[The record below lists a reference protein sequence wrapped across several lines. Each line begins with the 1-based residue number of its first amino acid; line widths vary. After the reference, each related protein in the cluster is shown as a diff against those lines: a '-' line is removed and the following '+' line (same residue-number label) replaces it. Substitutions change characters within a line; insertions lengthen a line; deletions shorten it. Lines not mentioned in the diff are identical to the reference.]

1 MKTQIAFKVAVVS
14 AMAIALPTAAQTF
27 SGTNAPNTGTNF
39 SFTVGAGA
47 TNLSLVISNS
57 ATAYSHLYLKRGG
70 PAATNDFDFVA
81 RLNGQ
86 TNQINLELPEFAV
99 TSYGLRVVTPA
110 TSLQHAFNVVLTTN
124 APGLRNP
131 LPALKPVV
139 FSTTGSLVNGGS
151 GAWNYFQVDV
161 PTNLTS
167 GWRIVLTYTG
177 SGNPDLYVRRSN
189 VPSTGVFDKSST
201 GQSMETIVFNNTE
214 ATSGTYFIGVYLP
227 SGPSSACTYALSTE
241 LGYVKT
247 LTWDPG
253 TTHDGT
259 QVFTNTSGTGGDYY
273 FKITTLGTT
282 VGGWR
287 TALKVLSGDAD
298 IFLRKDTF
306 ATGTGNYTFKQST
319 RVGSDG
325 FVLGDTEFAAGQ
337 DWYLLVRA
345 TPGAQWT
352 LVSGEAYVLNL
363 GNVAPAGSSATSTNV
378 TIGPEGLRFFKMIP
392 PAGTLAWRLGL
403 NGATNN
409 ILVRKTVVPVP
420 LNVNTYDLRQASQML
435 VVPAYLNGGDTY
447 YVAVPGN
454 PGDAVNLDNRQQTI
468 TTVPFSS
475 STPLTV
481 SGYGYTTFQIDVP
494 VQQIAWAIELNTTS
508 GDGNVAVRRSS
519 IPNEWNNDAFS
530 EVPGLAR
537 EQILL
542 VPPTLSD
549 GAFYVTV
556 YGTNAFTCTLTSG
569 NPTITDVPFAGLTTN
584 NVPTLIG
591 WRLYRVPDINSQL
604 GFIGWDLFLS
614 NQPPNTE
621 IALRRNAVPGRWNY
635 RSGSS
640 TIFSQGNVDYSSTA
654 GFLQRQ
660 DHQADIWYIGVYNP
674 AAPLNAFTLDRRTY
688 STDTVELATNAAP
701 VVNQPANQLRY
712 FRMDV
717 PAGVLG
723 WDVRITNVTSGDPRL
738 VVRRDRLP
746 DNLSSHYNGGG
757 GWGASSGTSWGSGDQ
772 WAAGSDWTAY
782 SQSPLGTN
790 ESGRILAMGM
800 GSPLQPGT
808 YYIGV
813 TGPGTVTNAL
823 SYSISSRLIG
833 SGQPIQISPLAFN
846 GGSVTLSNLVPRE
859 PSYFSVNVPTNT
871 ESWRVN
877 LAATVGESLFCI
889 QKDTPP
895 NVGAGAY
902 NSPYAISGGA
912 KVTKLGDES
921 YLMLPTS
928 GETNIPSGTYYLG
941 VVSEGMNPSG
951 NHIGTNVS
959 VATLQ
964 SVATLPVLDLGTL
977 GGSDIVQPDTF
988 ASADVKAYRFT
999 LPAGLLAVEVR
1010 LENRVGNPQ
1019 MSLRAGTNLPWPVDS
1034 YGSIGGQTPI
1044 SYDPN
1049 LIYMANPSNGVYT
1062 LVVQATA
1069 LSGAYPAA
1077 SCNIRIHALGS
1088 SPFAFDGGS
1097 TNVVAQ
1103 PADTWRY
1110 FSVTVPPGAA
1120 GWDLR
1125 IQNVTSGD
1133 PRLVV
1138 RRGTAPSSLSTLVS
1152 GGTGWSVAGATSW
1165 PSNYQWGAAY
1175 DLTGYS
1181 QDADGTN
1188 QIGHVLH
1195 MGMGNPLEPGDY
1207 IVGVAAGGG
1216 TGSANPMS
1224 YTLVSRG
1231 IGTGFTIPIT
1241 PLAFTGT
1248 NVLSNLQPRSV
1259 AYFQVDIP
1267 SNSPNWKISLSTNT
1281 GDSLLVIQRG
1291 IIPNVAAAASAPTT
1305 LNGGRVVKKT
1315 GDEYYRLLPDANQ
1328 SNILAGTYYLAVVSE
1343 GVGPT
1348 SSRAGTNTSSATL
1361 VSAGAISHLNLGT
1374 LTPGVDL
1381 TQPGSLR
1388 GGDLQMFQFN
1398 VAAGVLS
1405 MQLRLTNRVGNP
1417 RMTLRRGP
1425 LTPYPVETYGNDGG
1439 TTYEWQDPAFID
1451 IPNPT
1456 PGLYTLTVQAASS
1469 GGYPDA
1475 TFTVLL
1481 QASGSTPLAF
1491 DNGVVN
1497 VTNQASGTWKYFY
1510 LTVPSNAA
1518 GWDLRITNVTSGDP
1532 RLVVR
1537 REQLP
1542 TSLSTLTSSGGGWS
1556 VASATSWPTG
1566 YQWAAYSDWTGYSTG
1581 ADGTN
1586 ESGHI
1591 LAMGMGNPLEPGNY
1605 YIGVLNSSGSGYLD
1619 PMSYTLVS
1627 RGIGAGFAIAT
1638 NTLAPNGLVVNAALP
1653 VRETDYYR
1661 VTIPNNTPSWKLRLI
1676 PNAGQVVLSVNRAAL
1691 PNVVAANYYN
1701 ATAGTSGH
1709 LMQKVGDE
1717 LYLLLPANGQTNI
1730 PAGDYFVGVSSEG
1743 LYPTS
1748 TRAGSNSVSYTLT
1761 SLSPFP
1767 VQDLGAIGASD
1778 ILVTNTL
1785 QGGDNK
1791 AFQFTIAPGT
1801 TAVDLRL
1808 ENRVGNPRMMLR
1820 RGAGIPMPYDGYG
1833 NDGGQ
1838 NYNWNDTAVITL
1850 ANTVATNYTLNIQA
1864 TLSGSAYPDASYV
1877 LRIHPAQITNLNFA
1891 ANLNTNGLSNANS
1904 GVLSDNQ
1911 RAFYRIQVPAT
1922 NNGRAVLGW
1931 KLDLAQ
1937 AFGAAS
1943 LRVRK
1948 NILPS
1953 DDDTGQMPFT
1963 PDEAVIVPP
1972 FLTPGT
1978 WYVEVKATGTTGFT
1992 LTSSDIN
1999 LERPAWLMPQFGQ
2012 LPTTPGVTP
2021 PDFGDTGVQTNG
2033 TPLPGDQGID
2043 LNQGGLHY
2051 YAVEVPQF
2059 NGGIVRVLLEA
2070 ISGNPDFY
2078 MRQAALPTITH
2089 NTSGTP
2095 GSIYDRV
2102 LNATGTEYANWV
2114 AADNRYSN
2122 SLPTG
2127 TWYIAVRAA
2136 GNSNAR
2142 YRLHVSTGNM
2152 QDIPLHGANLTGQIV
2167 AAKDFRYYRVV
2178 VPTNAPTAWS
2188 FSFNQQIGDV
2198 FVYVR
2203 DTVPPGQNTTVTD
2216 FIDWSNDNKN
2226 HGPYPTFDAS
2236 GTYTINTP
2244 PLRPGHVYYLGFRG
2258 VVDSTFTLTT
2268 STNGTSINVAGVLP
2282 FYGGGVTNVVL
2293 PALSKTTYRID
2304 VPAEA
2309 TRLRQTNAG
2318 PATVKF
2324 YLDQGSMPTVTS
2336 SDHWNGSGNV
2346 LLNQT
2351 LGQAAG
2357 WPWVPAQM
2365 YFLTVTNTSASSQTF
2380 TIGLDG
2386 RNCATDDNDND
2397 GMPDCWEIAWFGDT
2411 SQSASG
2417 DADHDGVSNLQEY
2430 LDGTSP
2436 IDPTSMLARLTITTN
2451 GPGSVLV
2458 SPNQPT
2464 YPYGTTATLTAVPAA
2479 NNILVNWTGPGI
2491 TNTSNPFP
2499 LSMTTNRYITANFAY
2514 DYGAPGVTRAD
2525 YRFQNTLASSV
2536 GTPPDL
2542 SLISTGQY
2550 FTNITVDGTSRTV
2563 LRFLQG
2569 KSLQLV
2575 PTTPVFGS
2583 NVYTVVILFR
2593 FDTVASWRRLLDLK
2607 NAVGDQGLYVQ
2618 DGRLNIYPASQVSGI
2633 CITNDTWHQVVVTRD
2648 ASGIVNIYSD
2658 GTLRLT
2664 YNDAGT
2670 GYLTVSSAAAMRFFK
2685 DEGAV
2690 EESAGYVAR
2699 IRNFATALSASE
2711 VIALDREP
2719 GSFVGPFILS
2729 SAKVNGQNQFYFT
2742 INGPAGIACSIQSS
2756 TNLLNWTTLS
2766 NITSFPGS
2774 MNYTSP
2780 ATGRAQFFR
2789 VKQ

>member
-1 MKTQIAFKVAVVS
+1 MKTQIAINLAVVS
-14 AMAIALPTAAQTF
+14 AMALTCTAAAQTF

-57 ATAYSHLYLKRGG
+57 ATVYSHLYLKRGG

-86 TNQINLELPEFAV
+86 TNQINLELPEFAA
-99 TSYGLRVVTPA
+99 SNYGLRVVTPA
-110 TSLQHAFNVVLTTN
+110 TSLQHVFNVVLATN
-124 APGLRNP
+124 APGFRNP

-139 FSTTGSLVNGGS
+139 FSTSGSLVNGGS

-177 SGNPDLYVRRSN
+177 SGNPDLYVRRGN
-189 VPSTGVFDKSST
+189 IPTTGTFDKSST
-201 GQSMETIVFNNTE
+201 GQSMETVVFTE
-214 ATSGTYFIGVYLP
+214 AEATNGTYFIGVFLP
-227 SGPSSACTYALSTE
+227 SGPASACTYTLSTE
-241 LGYVKT
+241 LGYLKT

-259 QVFTNTSGTGGDYY
+259 QVFTNTSGSGGDYY

-287 TALKVLSGDAD
+287 TALKVLSGEAD
-298 IFLRKDTF
+298 VFLRKDTF

-325 FVLGDTEFAAGQ
+325 FVLGNTEFAAGQ
-337 DWYLLVRA
+337 DWYLAVRA

-352 LVSGEAYVLNL
+352 LISGEAYVLNL

-403 NGATNN
+403 NGATND
-409 ILVRKTVVPVP
+409 ILTRKTIVPVP
-420 LNVNTYDLRQASQML
+420 LNANTYDLRQTSQML
-435 VVPAYLNGGDTY
+435 VVPSYLNGGDTY

-468 TTVPFSS
+468 TTVAFNS

-508 GDGNVAVRRSS
+508 GDANVAVRRSS
-519 IPNEWNNDAFS
+519 VPNEWNNDAFS
-530 EVPGLAR
+530 EVPGQVR

-549 GAFYVTV
+549 GTFYVTV
-556 YGTNAFTCTLTSG
+556 YGTNAYTCTLTSG
-569 NPTITDVPFAGLTTN
+569 NPTITDVTFAGTTTN
-584 NVPTLIG
+584 NVPALIG

-635 RSGSS
+635 RSGSTS
-640 TIFSQGNVDYSSTA
+640 ISSQGNVDYSSSA

-674 AAPLNAFTLDRRTY
+674 AAPLNAFTLERRTY

-746 DNLSSHYNGGG
+746 DNLSSHVNGGG
-757 GWGASSGTSWGSGDQ
+757 GWGPWGSTTWGSGNQ

-782 SQSPLGTN
+782 TQSPLGTN

-800 GSPLQPGT
+800 SNPLEPGT

-813 TGPGTVTNAL
+813 MGSPTVTNAL

-833 SGQPIQISPLAFN
+833 TGQPIQVSPFAFN
-846 GGSVTLSNLVPRE
+846 GGSVTLSNLIPRE
-859 PSYFSVNVPTNT
+859 PAYFSVTVPTNT
-871 ESWRVN
+871 ESWRVK

-895 NVGAGAY
+895 NIGASGG
-902 NSPYAISGGA
+902 NSPYGIFGGA
-912 KVTKLGDES
+912 KLTKLGDES
-921 YLMLPTS
+921 YLMLPNS
-928 GETNIPSGTYYLG
+928 GQTNISSGIYYLG
-941 VVSEGMNPSG
+941 AISEGMNPSG

-959 VATLQ
+959 AATLQ
-964 SVATLPVLDLGTL
+964 SVGTLPILDLGTL

-1019 MSLRAGTNLPWPVDS
+1019 MSLRAGTNLPYPVDS
-1034 YGSIGGQTPI
+1034 YGSIGGQTPL
-1044 SYDPN
+1044 SYDPS
-1049 LIYMANPSNGVYT
+1049 LVYLPNPSNGVYT
-1062 LVVQATA
+1062 LVVQATV
-1069 LSGAYPAA
+1069 LGSAYPAA
-1077 SCNIRIHALGS
+1077 SCNIRIHALAS

-1110 FSVTVPPGAA
+1110 FSITVPPGAA

-1133 PRLVV
+1133 PRLVM
-1138 RRGTAPSSLSTLVS
+1138 RRGSAPSSLSTLTS
-1152 GGTGWSVAGATSW
+1152 GNVGWSVASATTW
-1165 PSNYQWGAAY
+1165 PSNYQWAAVY
-1175 DLTGYS
+1175 DLTGYY

-1188 QIGHVLH
+1188 QTGHILH

-1207 IVGVAAGGG
+1207 IVGVAAGSG

-1248 NVLSNLQPRSV
+1248 NVLNNLQPRSV
-1259 AYFQVDIP
+1259 AYFQVDVP
-1267 SNSPNWKISLSTNT
+1267 SNTPNWKISLSTNT
-1281 GDSLLVIQRG
+1281 GDSLLVLQRG
-1291 IIPNVAAAASAPTT
+1291 IIPNVGAGSGNVPTI
-1305 LNGGRVVKKT
+1305 LYGGRLVKKT
-1315 GDEYYRLLPDANQ
+1315 GDEFYRLLPDANQ

-1343 GVGPT
+1343 GVGP
-1348 SSRAGTNTSSATL
+1348 SYPRAGTNSSSATL
-1361 VSAGAISHLNLGT
+1361 VSAGAIPHFNLGT
-1374 LTPGVDL
+1374 LTPAADL
-1381 TQPGSLR
+1381 TQPGTLR
-1388 GGDLQMFQFN
+1388 GGDLQTYQFN

-1417 RMTLRRGP
+1417 KMTLRRGP
-1425 LTPYPVETYGNDGG
+1425 LTPYPTDTYGNDGG

-1469 GGYPDA
+1469 SGYPDA
-1475 TFTVLL
+1475 AYTLL
-1481 QASGSTPLAF
+1481 IQASGSTPMVF
-1491 DNGVVN
+1491 NNGELN

-1510 LTVPSNAA
+1510 VTVPSNAA

-1542 TSLSTLTSSGGGWS
+1542 TSLATIIASGTGWS

-1566 YQWAAYSDWTGYSTG
+1566 YQWAASSDWTGYSSA

-1586 ESGHI
+1586 ESGHV

-1619 PMSYTLVS
+1619 PMSYTLLS
-1627 RGIGAGFAIAT
+1627 RGIGAGFVIAT
-1638 NTLAPNGLVVNAALP
+1638 NTLPLNGSVGNAALG

-1661 VTIPNNTPSWKLRLI
+1661 VTIPNNTPSWRLRLV
-1676 PNAGQVVLSVNRAAL
+1676 PNTGQVVLTVNRAAL
-1691 PNVVAANYYN
+1691 PNVLASIYYN
-1701 ATAGTSGH
+1701 AGAGTSGH
-1709 LMQKVGDE
+1709 LMQKTGDE
-1717 LYLLLPANGQTNI
+1717 LYLMLPANGQTTI
-1730 PAGDYFVGVSSEG
+1730 PAGDYFVGVTSEG
-1743 LYPTS
+1743 LNPVYP
-1748 TRAGSNSVSYTLT
+1748 RAGTNSVSYTLT
-1761 SLSPFP
+1761 SSSPFAA
-1767 VQDLGAIGASD
+1767 QDLGTVVVSD
-1778 ILVTNTL
+1778 ILVTNIL
-1785 QGGDNK
+1785 EGGDNK
-1791 AFQFTIAPGT
+1791 AFQFAIAPGT
-1801 TAVDLRL
+1801 PAVDLRL

-1820 RGAGIPMPYDGYG
+1820 RGTGIPTPYDGYG

-1850 ANTVATNYTLNIQA
+1850 ANPVATNYTLDIQA
-1864 TLSGSAYPDASYV
+1864 TLLGSTYPDASYV
-1877 LRIHPAQITNLNFA
+1877 LRIHPAQVTNLNFA
-1891 ANLNTNGLSNANS
+1891 ANLNTNGLTNAIS
-1904 GVLSDNQ
+1904 GVLTDNQ

-1931 KLDLAQ
+1931 KLALAQ
-1937 AFGAAS
+1937 TFGSAS
-1943 LRVRK
+1943 VRARK

-1972 FLTPGT
+1972 FLTPGM

-1992 LTSSDIN
+1992 LTSSDVD

-2033 TPLPGDQGID
+2033 APLPGDQGID

-2059 NGGIVRVLLEA
+2059 NGGIIRVLLEA

-2078 MRQAALPTITH
+2078 MRQAALPTVTH
-2089 NTSGTP
+2089 NSSGVS

-2102 LNATGTEYANWV
+2102 LNSTGTEYANWV

-2127 TWYIAVRAA
+2127 TWYIAVRAG

-2152 QDIPLHGANLTGQIV
+2152 QDIPLHGANLASQIV

-2198 FVYVR
+2198 VVYVR

-2216 FIDWSNDNKN
+2216 FTDWSNDNKN
-2226 HGPYPTFDAS
+2226 HGPYPTYDAN
-2236 GTYTINTP
+2236 GTYTVNTP

-2268 STNGTSINVAGVLP
+2268 STNGASINVAGVLP
-2282 FYGGGVTNVVL
+2282 FYGGGVTNVSL
-2293 PALSKTTYRID
+2293 PAFSKTTYRID

-2309 TRLRQTNAG
+2309 TRLRLTNAG
-2318 PATVKF
+2318 ATSVSYF
-2324 YLDQGSMPTVTS
+2324 LDQGSMPTVTS
-2336 SDHWNGSGNV
+2336 SDHWTSSGNV
-2346 LLNQT
+2346 LLNHA
-2351 LGQAAG
+2351 LGQAIG
-2357 WPWVPAQM
+2357 WPWMPAQM
-2365 YFLTVTNTSASSQTF
+2365 YFLTVTNTSASSQMF

-2386 RNCATDDNDND
+2386 RNCASDDNDND

-2411 SQSASG
+2411 SQTASG

-2436 IDPTSMLARLTITTN
+2436 IDPMSMLARLTITTN

-2458 SPNQPT
+2458 SPNQAT
-2464 YPYGTTATLTAVPAA
+2464 YPYGTVATLTAVPAA
-2479 NNILVNWTGPGI
+2479 NNIFVNWTGPGI

-2514 DYGAPGVTRAD
+2514 DYGAPGSTRAD

-2542 SLISTGQY
+2542 SLISTGQF

-2563 LRFLQG
+2563 LRFPQD

-2583 NVYTVVILFR
+2583 NAYTLVILFR

-2618 DGRLNIYPASQVSGI
+2618 DGRLNVYPAGQVSAI

-2648 ASGIVNIYSD
+2648 AAGTVNIYSD
-2658 GTLRLT
+2658 GVLRIS
-2664 YNDAGT
+2664 YNDSF
-2670 GYLTVSSAAAMRFFK
+2670 GYLAVSSAAAMRFFK
-2685 DEGAV
+2685 DDGSA

-2699 IRNFATALSASE
+2699 IRNYATALSASE
-2711 VIALDREP
+2711 VVALDREP

-2729 SAKVNGQNQFYFT
+2729 SAKLNAQNQFYFT
-2742 INGPAGIACSIQSS
+2742 INGPAGVACSIQSS
-2756 TNLLNWTTLS
+2756 TNLLNWTTVS
-2766 NITSFPGS
+2766 NIAAFPGS

-2780 ATGRAQFFR
+2780 ATGRSQFFR
-2789 VKQ
+2789 IKQ